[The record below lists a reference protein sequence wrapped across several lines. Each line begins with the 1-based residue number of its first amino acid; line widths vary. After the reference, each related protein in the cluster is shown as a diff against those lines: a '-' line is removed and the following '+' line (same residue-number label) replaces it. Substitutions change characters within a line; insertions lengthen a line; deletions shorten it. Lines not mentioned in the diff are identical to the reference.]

1 MTSFAL
7 KTKMPLVVTMLATS
21 LLSLSAFFLLDCFHQ
36 PIRHVNDYALLALI
50 VPACF
55 SIAAVW
61 ALMRYLTGPLV
72 KLAQEQDSLIQTIIP
87 IPVFCK
93 DAHLYKT
100 TFESGKGGERGCV
113 GTFID
118 ISERKQAESALREAK
133 ELLENV
139 GQNAAIPGFLLDANH
154 KVLIWNRAC
163 EALTGVK
170 SADVIGTTGH
180 WRAFYDHER
189 PCLVDLAIDD
199 KFDDMSKY
207 YTICGRSALNP
218 DGMRSEGW
226 CHLGGMDRYVIFE
239 AVPIHNARG
248 KLVAAIETIQ
258 DITELKLAEKELQQ
272 TLCILNATLES
283 TVDGI
288 LVLDRKGK
296 VINYNRQAPLMLDIP
311 EAVLTGQSDMKT
323 LELVLPMLKDPA
335 VFLAKLKALYADQEA
350 DSYDVM
356 EFLDGRIIE
365 CSSKPYRIDQKI
377 LGRVWSLRD
386 VTSERK
392 LEQQLRHAQKM
403 KALGTLAGGIA
414 HDFNNI
420 LTVVVGYG
428 NLMKH
433 DIDPASPLMHG
444 LEQIL
449 TAADRATDLTKG
461 LLAYSRKE
469 AIATCPV
476 DLNMI
481 AKKVDKFV
489 SRLIGEDIEMMTIM
503 GDEELIIMADSGQ
516 IEQVIMNL
524 AANARDAIAG
534 EGSLIISTSRIEL
547 DDEFIKSHGYGAPGA
562 YALLSVSDS
571 GAGMDEATLDKI
583 FEPFFTTKETGK
595 GTGLGLSIVYGI
607 VKQHKGYINVY
618 SEHGRGTTFK
628 IFLPLT
634 RTTVKLQPTFP
645 VSRPAG
651 GTETLLLI
659 EDSDVV
665 RRLFRDIL
673 SRQGY
678 TVIEAVD
685 GDDGIAKY
693 NEHRETIDLLIVDVI
708 MPRKNG
714 REVYDEIR
722 RLKDDIKVIFTS
734 GYTADIITRKGI
746 LEGGLNFVSKP
757 ISPGKLLSKV
767 REVLDC

>member
-1 MTSFAL
+1 
-7 KTKMPLVVTMLATS
+7 
-21 LLSLSAFFLLDCFHQ
+21 
-36 PIRHVNDYALLALI
+36 
-50 VPACF
+50 
-55 SIAAVW
+55 
-61 ALMRYLTGPLV
+61 
-72 KLAQEQDSLIQTIIP
+72 
-87 IPVFCK
+87 
-93 DAHLYKT
+93 
-100 TFESGKGGERGCV
+100 
-113 GTFID
+113 
-118 ISERKQAESALREAK
+118 
-133 ELLENV
+133 
-139 GQNAAIPGFLLDANH
+139 
-154 KVLIWNRAC
+154 
-163 EALTGVK
+163 
-170 SADVIGTTGH
+170 
-180 WRAFYDHER
+180 
-189 PCLVDLAIDD
+189 
-199 KFDDMSKY
+199 
-207 YTICGRSALNP
+207 
-218 DGMRSEGW
+218 
-226 CHLGGMDRYVIFE
+226 
-239 AVPIHNARG
+239 
-248 KLVAAIETIQ
+248 
-258 DITELKLAEKELQQ
+258 
-272 TLCILNATLES
+272 
-283 TVDGI
+283 
-288 LVLDRKGK
+288 
-296 VINYNRQAPLMLDIP
+296 
-311 EAVLTGQSDMKT
+311 
-323 LELVLPMLKDPA
+323 
-335 VFLAKLKALYADQEA
+335 
-350 DSYDVM
+350 
-356 EFLDGRIIE
+356 
-365 CSSKPYRIDQKI
+365 
-377 LGRVWSLRD
+377 
-386 VTSERK
+386 
-392 LEQQLRHAQKM
+392 
-403 KALGTLAGGIA
+403 
-414 HDFNNI
+414 
-420 LTVVVGYG
+420 
-428 NLMKH
+428 
-433 DIDPASPLMHG
+433 
-444 LEQIL
+444 
-449 TAADRATDLTKG
+449 
-461 LLAYSRKE
+461 
-469 AIATCPV
+469 
-476 DLNMI
+476 
-481 AKKVDKFV
+481 
-489 SRLIGEDIEMMTIM
+489 
-503 GDEELIIMADSGQ
+503 MADSGQ